1 MNTSIIDND
10 VYCKLC
16 DYTPKSIA
24 EWYKHLSTK
33 KHKRDGKKT
42 STTCTICEITF
53 SNHWLVKKHYLNNH
67 ATKEERAEQKYYC
80 DFCDVVF
87 FAKLYHDNHFKGKKH
102 NNRIKLKDSI
112 NEVNKRVEFLEKNK
126 ENII

>member
-1 MNTSIIDND
+1 MNTIIIDNN

-53 SNHWLVKKHYLNNH
+53 SNHWLVKK
-67 ATKEERAEQKYYC
+67 YYC

-87 FAKLYHDNHFKGKKH
+87 FAKIYHDNHFKGKKH

-112 NEVNKRVEFLEKNK
+112 DEVNKRVEFLEKNK
-126 ENII
+126 KNENII